1 MQFVIAFTLAIAL
14 MAADYYGQLMGS
26 FRSLLLTTINPIER
40 VATLPKHL
48 YQLATTDF
56 TNIDA
61 LKLENQQLKTEL
73 LLVKAKQQRFS
84 NLQLEVS
91 RLEAL
96 LGTAGQINT
105 QSLQIATVTYYSNN
119 PLSQYLTLD
128 KGQLK
133 KVSVQQTVIDA
144 KGIMGQIIRTTP
156 TSSRVLLITDPDHQ
170 IPVRIQRTGQ
180 RGILSGT
187 GHDTTQ
193 LEFIPKNSL
202 VEVGDLIESSG
213 LGGVF
218 PAGYPVAIITNVE
231 NKEGSPYFDI
241 TATPVADLYQ
251 SHKVLIL
258 SQATPYLN
266 FDEKLPET
274 PKEKPLELIPSTLG
288 QTHVP

>member
-1 MQFVIAFTLAIAL
+1 MHFVIAFTLAIAL
-14 MAADYYGQLMGS
+14 MAADHYGQLMGS
-26 FRSLLLTTINPIER
+26 FRSILLTTITPIER
-40 VATLPKHL
+40 VATLPKQF

-56 TNIDA
+56 SNIDA

-73 LLVKAKQQRFS
+73 LLVKAKQQQFL

-91 RLEAL
+91 RLESL
-96 LGTAGQINT
+96 LGTAGEINA
-105 QSLQIATVTYYSNN
+105 QSLQIATVTFYSNN

-133 KVSVQQTVIDA
+133 NVTKQQTVIDSE
-144 KGIMGQIIRTTP
+144 GIMGQIISTTP
-156 TSSRVLLITDPDHQ
+156 TSARVLLITDPDHQ
-170 IPVRIQRTGQ
+170 IPIRIQRTGQ

-202 VEVGDLIESSG
+202 VEVGDLLESSG

-218 PAGYPVAIITNVE
+218 PAGYPVAVITQIE
-231 NKEGSPYFDI
+231 NKAGNPYLDI
-241 TATPVADLYQ
+241 TATPVANLSQ

-266 FDEKLPET
+266 FDEKLT
-274 PKEKPLELIPSTLG
+274 GSDD
-288 QTHVP
+288 VN

>member
-1 MQFVIAFTLAIAL
+1 MHFVIAFILAIAL
-14 MAADYYGQLMGS
+14 MAADHYGQLMGS

-40 VATLPKHL
+40 IASLPKQL
-48 YQLATTDF
+48 YLFTTTDF
-56 TNIDA
+56 TNIDT

-73 LLVKAKQQRFS
+73 LLTKAKQQQFS

-91 RLEAL
+91 RLESL

-133 KVSVQQTVIDA
+133 NVAEQQTVIDS
-144 KGIMGQIIRTTP
+144 KGIMGQIISTTP
-156 TSSRVLLITDPDHQ
+156 TSSRTLLITDPDHQ

-187 GHDTTQ
+187 GHDTTE
-193 LEFIPKNSL
+193 LSFIPKNSL
-202 VEVGDLIESSG
+202 VEVGDLLESSG

-218 PAGYPVAIITNVE
+218 PAGYPVAVITQIE
-231 NKEGSPYFDI
+231 NKGGNPYLDI
-241 TATPVADLYQ
+241 TATPVADLSR

-266 FDEKLPET
+266 FDENLTE
-274 PKEKPLELIPSTLG
+274 PSD
-288 QTHVP
+288 VE

>member
-1 MQFVIAFTLAIAL
+1 MHFVIAFTLAIVL
-14 MAADYYGQLMGS
+14 MAADHYGQLMGS
-26 FRSLLLTTINPIER
+26 FRSMLLTTITPIER
-40 VATLPKHL
+40 VATLPKQL

-56 TNIDA
+56 SNIDA

-73 LLVKAKQQRFS
+73 LLVKAKQQQFL

-91 RLEAL
+91 RLESL
-96 LGTAGQINT
+96 LGTAGEINT
-105 QSLQIATVTYYSNN
+105 QSLQIATVTFYSNN

-133 KVSVQQTVIDA
+133 KVVEQQTVIDS
-144 KGIMGQIIRTTP
+144 KGIMGQIISTTP

-170 IPVRIQRTGQ
+170 IPIRIQRTGQ

-193 LEFIPKNSL
+193 LEFIPKNSM
-202 VEVGDLIESSG
+202 VEIGDLLESSG

-218 PAGYPVAIITNVE
+218 PAGYPVAVITQIE
-231 NKEGSPYFDI
+231 NKAGNPYLDI
-241 TATPVADLYQ
+241 TATPVADLSQ

-266 FDEKLPET
+266 FDEKLT
-274 PKEKPLELIPSTLG
+274 DSDNAN
-288 QTHVP
+288 

>member
-14 MAADYYGQLMGS
+14 MAADHYGQLMGS
-26 FRSLLLTTINPIER
+26 FRSLLLTTITPIER
-40 VATLPKHL
+40 VATLPKQL

-56 TNIDA
+56 SNIDA

-73 LLVKAKQQRFS
+73 LLVKAKQQQFL

-91 RLEAL
+91 RLESL
-96 LGTAGQINT
+96 LGTAGEINA
-105 QSLQIATVTYYSNN
+105 QSLQIATVTFYSNN

-133 KVSVQQTVIDA
+133 NVTEKQTVIDS
-144 KGIMGQIIRTTP
+144 KGIMGQIISTTP

-170 IPVRIQRTGQ
+170 IPIRIQRTGQ

-193 LEFIPKNSL
+193 LEFIPKNSV
-202 VEVGDLIESSG
+202 VEVGDLLESSG

-218 PAGYPVAIITNVE
+218 PAGYPVAVITKIE
-231 NKEGSPYFDI
+231 NKAGNPYLDI
-241 TATPVADLYQ
+241 TATPVADLSQ

-266 FDEKLPET
+266 FDETLT
-274 PKEKPLELIPSTLG
+274 DPKD
-288 QTHVP
+288 VN

>member
-1 MQFVIAFTLAIAL
+1 MHFVIAFTLAIAL
-14 MAADYYGQLMGS
+14 MAADHYGQLMGS
-26 FRSLLLTTINPIER
+26 FRSVLLTTINPIER
-40 VATLPKHL
+40 VATLPKQL
-48 YQLATTDF
+48 YLLATTDF
-56 TNIDA
+56 SNIDD

-73 LLVKAKQQRFS
+73 LLVKAKQQQFF

-105 QSLQIATVTYYSNN
+105 QSLQIATVTYYSSN

-128 KGQLK
+128 KGLLK
-133 KVSVQQTVIDA
+133 KVAEQQTVIDS
-144 KGIMGQIIRTTP
+144 KGIMGQIISTTP

-170 IPVRIQRTGQ
+170 MPIRIQRTGQ

-193 LEFIPKNSL
+193 LGFIPKNSP
-202 VEVGDLIESSG
+202 VEVGDLLESSG

-218 PAGYPVAIITNVE
+218 PAGYPVAVITQIE
-231 NKEGSPYFDI
+231 NKAGNPYLDI
-241 TATPVADLYQ
+241 TATPVADLSQ

-266 FDEKLPET
+266 FDE
-274 PKEKPLELIPSTLG
+274 TL
-288 QTHVP
+288 TDPDNVH

>member
-1 MQFVIAFTLAIAL
+1 MHFVIAFTLAIAL
-14 MAADYYGQLMGS
+14 MAADHYGQLMGS
-26 FRSLLLTTINPIER
+26 FRSLLLTTISPIER
-40 VATLPKHL
+40 LATLPKQF
-48 YQLATTDF
+48 YQLTTTDF

-73 LLVKAKQQRFS
+73 LLVKAKQQQFS

-91 RLEAL
+91 RLESL
-96 LGTAGQINT
+96 LGTAGKINT

-119 PLSQYLTLD
+119 PLSQYLTLN

-133 KVSVQQTVIDA
+133 NVVEQQTVIDS
-144 KGIMGQIIRTTP
+144 KGIMGQIISTAP
-156 TSSRVLLITDPDHQ
+156 TYSRVLLITDPDHQ
-170 IPVRIQRTGQ
+170 IPIRIQRTGQ

-187 GHDTTQ
+187 GHETTQ

-202 VEVGDLIESSG
+202 VEVGDLLESSG

-218 PAGYPVAIITNVE
+218 PAGYPVAVITQIE
-231 NKEGSPYFDI
+231 NKNGNPYLDI
-241 TATPVADLYQ
+241 TATPVADLFQ

-266 FDEKLPET
+266 FDEDLTESSDVK
-274 PKEKPLELIPSTLG
+274 
-288 QTHVP
+288 

>member
-1 MQFVIAFTLAIAL
+1 MHFVIAFTLAIAL
-14 MAADYYGQLMGS
+14 MAADHYGQLMGS
-26 FRSLLLTTINPIER
+26 FRSMLLTTITPIER
-40 VATLPKHL
+40 VATLPKQL

-56 TNIDA
+56 SNIDA

-73 LLVKAKQQRFS
+73 LLVKAKQQQFL

-91 RLEAL
+91 RLESL
-96 LGTAGQINT
+96 LGTAGEINA
-105 QSLQIATVTYYSNN
+105 QSLQIASVTFYSNN

-128 KGQLK
+128 RGQLK
-133 KVSVQQTVIDA
+133 KVTVQQTVIDS
-144 KGIMGQIIRTTP
+144 KGIMGQIINTTP

-170 IPVRIQRTGQ
+170 IPIRIQRTGQ

-193 LEFIPKNSL
+193 LEFIPKNSV
-202 VEVGDLIESSG
+202 VEVGDLLESSG

-218 PAGYPVAIITNVE
+218 PAGYPVAIITQIE
-231 NKEGSPYFDI
+231 NKAGNPYLDI
-241 TATPVADLYQ
+241 TATPVADLSQ

-266 FDEKLPET
+266 FDE
-274 PKEKPLELIPSTLG
+274 TL
-288 QTHVP
+288 TDPNDVN